1 MGLHGVPGTG
11 CIPVANCSSFT
22 AGVLLD
28 NTLLFQNLMFP
39 TMVATEK
46 ELQKAANSFQAG
58 LDPTAR
64 CKGGDSSKF

>member
-1 MGLHGVPGTG
+1 MGLHSVPGTG

-39 TMVATEK
+39 TVVATEK
-46 ELQKAANSFQAG
+46 ELHKPANSFQAG
-58 LDPTAR
+58 LDPTVQ
-64 CKGGDSSKF
+64 CKGGNSSKF